1 LWSISFREI
10 EELGS
15 AAALTEQATK
25 NGFRLVETLWLR
37 LSLMW
42 GTGKSGQS
50 WKLEPVLVF
59 TQEKL

>member
-1 LWSISFREI
+1 MNV
-10 EELGS
+10 S
-15 AAALTEQATK
+15 AKLAEPVTERVTK

-42 GTGKSGQS
+42 GAGKSGQS
-50 WKLEPVLVF
+50 WKLEPILVF